1 MAQYD
6 TDWYLAEISRRSTK
20 FGSRL
25 KEMLDRYGARNL
37 SNITLEQ
44 VKEYYDYLIANNI
57 NDSIKQ

>member
-1 MAQYD
+1 MVQYD
-6 TDWYLAEISRRSTK
+6 TDWYLTEISRRSTK

-44 VKEYYDYLIANNI
+44 AKEYCDWLIANNI
-57 NDSIKQ
+57 DDSI

>member
-1 MAQYD
+1 MAQYN
-6 TDWYLAEISRRSTK
+6 TDWYLTEISRRSTK

-44 VKEYYDYLIANNI
+44 AKEYYDYLIANNI

>member
-1 MAQYD
+1 MAQRD
-6 TDWYLAEISRRSTK
+6 TDWYLTEISRRSTK

-44 VKEYYDYLIANNI
+44 AKEYYDYLIANNI
-57 NDSIKQ
+57 DDSFK